1 MPAQS
6 RFPKLGNALQL
17 ISVYLAVAVL
27 AVAFAGCGY
36 GSKAAKKSGSNRAK
50 SEDDVRAVQ
59 QTIGGTLDRP
69 AAPVLVKAVS
79 VEQDFAVAAWI
90 QRGSGGRALLKWA
103 NGRWIISACGDASL
117 IEYGNL
123 QKMGMS
129 SSVAKRLAQKIRS
142 AESALTEE
150 DKRQISKF
158 DGVLKFEDAREA
170 PRP

>member
-1 MPAQS
+1 MLINS
-6 RFPKLGNALQL
+6 GFLKLRIALQWTSKL
-17 ISVYLAVAVL
+17 LVVAAL
-27 AVAFAGCGY
+27 AVAFAGCWY
-36 GSKAAKKSGSNRAK
+36 GSKASRKSGSNRGK
-50 SEDDVRAVQ
+50 IEDDVRAVQ

-79 VEQDFAVAAWI
+79 VEQDFAAAAWM
-90 QRGSGGRALLKWA
+90 QRGSGGRALLKRT
-103 NGRWIISACGDASL
+103 NGQWSISACGDASL

-129 SSVAKRLAQKIRS
+129 SSVAKRLAEKIRS

>member
-1 MPAQS
+1 MLINS
-6 RFPKLGNALQL
+6 GFLKLRIALQWASKL
-17 ISVYLAVAVL
+17 LRLAAL
-27 AVAFAGCGY
+27 AVAFAGCWY

-50 SEDDVRAVQ
+50 SEDEVRAVKQ
-59 QTIGGTLDRP
+59 AIGSILDRP
-69 AAPVLVKAVS
+69 AGPVLVKAVS
-79 VEQDFAVAAWI
+79 VEQDFAVAAWM
-90 QRGSGGRALLKWA
+90 QRGSGGRALLKRTKGQWS
-103 NGRWIISACGDASL
+103 ISACGDASL

-129 SSVAKRLAQKIRS
+129 SSVAKRLAEKIRS

-158 DGVLKFEDAREA
+158 DGVLKFEDAHEA